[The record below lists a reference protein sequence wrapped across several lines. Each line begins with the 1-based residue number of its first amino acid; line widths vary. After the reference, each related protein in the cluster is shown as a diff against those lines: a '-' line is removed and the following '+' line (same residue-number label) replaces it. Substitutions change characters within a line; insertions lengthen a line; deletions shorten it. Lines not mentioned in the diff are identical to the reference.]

1 MKKFVA
7 TKKFINSL
15 PGFKE
20 AMKESLFWHKNEP
33 YTKEMHPLYGQ
44 KHLEESKLLMS
55 KSAKKLKRTG
65 KKNPFYGKKHNEE
78 TRRKWSIL
86 RSDPKNNLCK
96 SYGMKDKKHSEDSKK
111 KIGKSLLGR
120 TYTKE
125 SIAKMSLAR
134 KKYWEK
140 KRNENCI

>member
-15 PGFKE
+15 PGFKK
-20 AMKESLFWHKNEP
+20 AMKDSLYWHAKSEP
-33 YTKEMHPLYGQ
+33 YTKEMHPLYGK
-44 KHLEESKLLMS
+44 KHLEESKLLIS
-55 KSAKKLKRTG
+55 KAAKKRIG
-65 KKNPFYGKKHNEE
+65 KKNPFYGKNHSEE

-96 SYGMKDKKHSEDSKK
+96 SYGFKDKKHSEDSKK
-111 KIGKSLLGR
+111 KTSVSMTGKKHSA
-120 TYTKE
+120 K
-125 SIAKMSLAR
+125 SIELMRQR
-134 KKYWEK
+134 KREYWEK

>member
-33 YTKEMHPLYGQ
+33 YTKEMHPLYGK
-44 KHLEESKLLMS
+44 KHLEETKSLISKA
-55 KSAKKLKRTG
+55 AKKRIG
-65 KKNPFYGKKHNEE
+65 KKNPFYGKNHSEE

-111 KIGKSLLGR
+111 K
-120 TYTKE
+120 T
-125 SIAKMSLAR
+125 SLAL
-134 KKYWEK
+134 KKYWER